1 MSPVIAFI
9 QFFILSLIC
18 SNFVGTCFS
27 LAGDV
32 NHAQG
37 NKSQARHIEKQLL
50 KQQGRLTDVNIKEK
64 NILEELESLEKST
77 TKNRRS
83 LKKLSDEIEILSA
96 KITEAQARIK
106 ELNASTREVKKVFET
121 RLVAFYKFGKSGYLT
136 LLIANE
142 DLHGI
147 RKKIKYIKA
156 IISHDRKIMA
166 NLSEKRK
173 ELENEIELLHKD
185 KSRIETLKEAK
196 KKSAD
201 LLETDIEKKVLLLV
215 KAHKEKEFYEK
226 AIKELKEASNRLN
239 QKILGLGEKEDKAS
253 LKTFE
258 EMKGKLPMPLM
269 GKILNYSAT
278 QNREPFIHRKGIY
291 IKGAFGDTIQSIFPG
306 KVVFSDWF
314 KGYGQMIIINH
325 GSRYFTMFAHLG
337 DIKKGVGEMVSEGEI
352 LGNAGDTG
360 LNLGPGLYFE
370 IRRGG
375 VCLDPKK
382 WLKLH

>member
-196 KKSAD
+196 KKSAEQRETQFLQS
-201 LLETDIEKKVLLLV
+201 LLPSRGQRI
-215 KAHKEKEFYEK
+215 YQS
-226 AIKELKEASNRLN
+226 EA
-239 QKILGLGEKEDKAS
+239 AS
-253 LKTFE
+253 HRRHHWFAPTRD
-258 EMKGKLPMPLM
+258 
-269 GKILNYSAT
+269 AT
-278 QNREPFIHRKGIY
+278 
-291 IKGAFGDTIQSIFPG
+291 TT
-306 KVVFSDWF
+306 
-314 KGYGQMIIINH
+314 GQ
-325 GSRYFTMFAHLG
+325 
-337 DIKKGVGEMVSEGEI
+337 
-352 LGNAGDTG
+352 
-360 LNLGPGLYFE
+360 
-370 IRRGG
+370 
-375 VCLDPKK
+375 
-382 WLKLH
+382 